1 MSATSEETS
10 NDGGGSNMCF
20 KTDEA
25 DMSGVSCA
33 RLSSR
38 PESDYWKGF
47 STSTYS
53 HSRSNHVAFPVPP
66 LRLRSGAD
74 PLSVIQDISKG
85 CQAKA
90 SQQPESLSRNLTFS
104 FQSGE
109 AKLNV
114 SYLEDV
120 LENDLLQESVINNQ
134 HKCNWSLSTLLYIHI
149 VFTFWSSSHCRNSH
163 RFWGF
168 LFPASSKTIK
178 PRPRQTS
185 FITNI

>member
-1 MSATSEETS
+1 MQNVPVSHVRRTRREMSATSEETS
-10 NDGGGSNMCF
+10 NDGGGNNVCF

-38 PESDYWKGF
+38 PESDYLKGF

-53 HSRSNHVAFPVPP
+53 HSRSNHVAFALPP

-85 CQAKA
+85 CQARD

-109 AKLNV
+109 AKL
-114 SYLEDV
+114 
-120 LENDLLQESVINNQ
+120 
-134 HKCNWSLSTLLYIHI
+134 KC
-149 VFTFWSSSHCRNSH
+149 
-163 RFWGF
+163 F
-168 LFPASSKTIK
+168 LPGGCFRERPAAGICD
-178 PRPRQTS
+178 Q
-185 FITNI
+185 

>member
-1 MSATSEETS
+1 MCVHQNWSHKEVIDKPSDPGGKMQDVPVSHVRRTRREMSATSEETS

-53 HSRSNHVAFPVPP
+53 HSRSNHVAFALPQ

-74 PLSVIQDISKG
+74 PLSVVQDISKG

-90 SQQPESLSRNLTFS
+90 SQQPESLSRNSTFS
-104 FQSGE
+104 FQTGE

-120 LENDLLQESVINNQ
+120 LENDLLRL
-134 HKCNWSLSTLLYIHI
+134 LSAGI
-149 VFTFWSSSHCRNSH
+149 CD
-163 RFWGF
+163 
-168 LFPASSKTIK
+168 
-178 PRPRQTS
+178 Q
-185 FITNI
+185 

>member
-1 MSATSEETS
+1 MQDVPVSHVRRTRREMSATSEETS

-74 PLSVIQDISKG
+74 PLSVVQDISKG

-109 AKLNV
+109 AKLKCFLPGGCFRERPAASPLSRNLWSIINTNV
-114 SYLEDV
+114 ADHY
-120 LENDLLQESVINNQ
+120 Q
-134 HKCNWSLSTLLYIHI
+134 HCYIYI
-149 VFTFWSSSHCRNSH
+149 
-163 RFWGF
+163 
-168 LFPASSKTIK
+168 
-178 PRPRQTS
+178 
-185 FITNI
+185 

>member
-1 MSATSEETS
+1 MCVHQNWSHKKVIDKPSDPGGKMQDVPVSHVRRTRREMSATSEETS

-38 PESDYWKGF
+38 PESDYWKGS

-53 HSRSNHVAFPVPP
+53 HSRSNHVAFALPQ

-74 PLSVIQDISKG
+74 PLSVVQDISKG

-90 SQQPESLSRNLTFS
+90 SQQPESLSRNSTFS

-120 LENDLLQESVINNQ
+120 SSQQESVINNQ
-134 HKCNWSLSTLLYIHI
+134 HKCNWSLWTLLYKHI
-149 VFTFWSSSHCRNSH
+149 VFTFW
-163 RFWGF
+163 
-168 LFPASSKTIK
+168 
-178 PRPRQTS
+178 
-185 FITNI
+185 